1 MTTAA
6 RPLAVVTGASTGIG
20 RGIARALAEH
30 GYDLV
35 IAADEPRI
43 SSVASE
49 LRRDHGAAVDA
60 VEVDLGTT
68 DGVRQLADR
77 VVADGRAVDALV
89 LNAGIGV
96 EGPFVETD
104 VEEHLR
110 VLELNVVSPVHL
122 AGLLLPAMV
131 RHGEGHVLVTSS
143 IADTMAGPRMSTY
156 NASKTFLSAWSEA
169 VRQELGGTGVTL
181 TTLRPGGT
189 DTDFFERADMEDSP
203 LGSRDNDD
211 PDKVAHQGVD
221 AMLAGK
227 PEVVGGPTAN
237 RLLQAAAKVLPDAL
251 MGKIHAR
258 AVEQPD

>member
-1 MTTAA
+1 MPTAT

-20 RGIARALAEH
+20 RGIARALADE

-35 IAADEPRI
+35 IAADEPQI
-43 SSVASE
+43 ASVASE
-49 LRRDHGAAVDA
+49 LRRDDGVAVDA
-60 VEVDLGTT
+60 VEVDLTTT
-68 DGVRQLADR
+68 DGVRQLASR
-77 VVADGRAVDALV
+77 VEADGRPVDALV

-96 EGPFVETD
+96 EGRFFETD
-104 VEEHLR
+104 VDEHLR

-131 RHGEGHVLVTSS
+131 RRGEGHVLVTSS
-143 IADTMAGPRMSTY
+143 IADAMAGPRMSTY

-169 VRQELGGTGVTL
+169 VRQELDETGVTL

-189 DTDFFERADMEDSP
+189 DTEFFARAGMEDSR

-211 PDKVAHQGVD
+211 PDEVGRQGVD

-227 PEVVGGPTAN
+227 AEVVGGPASNT
-237 RLLQAAAKVLPDAL
+237 LLQAAAKVVPDKL
-251 MGKIHAR
+251 MGKIHER
-258 AVEQPD
+258 AVEPPD